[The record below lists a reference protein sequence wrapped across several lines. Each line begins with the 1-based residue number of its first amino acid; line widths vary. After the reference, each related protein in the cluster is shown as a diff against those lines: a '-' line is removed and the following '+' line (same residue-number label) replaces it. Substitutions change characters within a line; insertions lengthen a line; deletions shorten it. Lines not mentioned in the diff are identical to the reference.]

1 MMSERL
7 LRDLHAYH
15 DGELRGLRRWWVERR
30 IAASPAARAELERLR
45 ELGAALRSQ
54 AEQAPAPDLW
64 GAIVMQLPPALP
76 AANTARRER
85 DGFGFTLPKWAGA
98 LVAAG
103 AVAVAFLAIPGG
115 GPTAP
120 SSGAVRGSAV
130 QLLDTG
136 RRPAVI
142 LQDDAEAT
150 IILLLP
156 KQSANAGRISDVV
169 G

>member
-7 LRDLHAYH
+7 VKDIHAYH
-15 DGELRGLRRWWVERR
+15 DGEVRGARRWWLERR
-30 IAASPAARAELERLR
+30 IAASPAAKAELARLR
-45 ELGAALRSQ
+45 ELGSALRAQ
-54 AEQAPAPDLW
+54 AEQTPAPDLW
-64 GAIVMQLPPALP
+64 GAIVMQLPAALP
-76 AANTARRER
+76 QAEPARER
-85 DGFGFTLPKWAGA
+85 DGFGFRLPKWAGPA
-98 LVAAG
+98 VAAG
-103 AVAVAFLAIPGG
+103 AVAVAFFLMPGG
-115 GPTAP
+115 GTVSPEIRA
-120 SSGAVRGSAV
+120 SAV

-156 KQSANAGRISDVV
+156 KQKIAAGETSDVV

>member
-7 LRDLHAYH
+7 VRDLHAYH
-15 DGELRGLRRWWVERR
+15 DGELGGLRRWWLERR
-30 IAASPAARAELERLR
+30 LATSSAAQAELARIR
-45 ELGAALRSQ
+45 ELRAALRAQ
-54 AEQAPAPDLW
+54 AEQTPAPDLW
-64 GAIVMQLPPALP
+64 GAIVMQLPAAVP
-76 AANTARRER
+76 AAEATPER

-103 AVAVAFLAIPGG
+103 AVAVALFVIPGG
-115 GPTAP
+115 GTPVRPLP
-120 SSGAVRGSAV
+120 SMLQQSAV

-156 KQSANAGRISDVV
+156 KQKIDAGRTSDVV